1 MAERLD
7 IVSQSNFPTNKSN
20 TVEIVTTTKK
30 KVTTAS
36 ASDIA
41 TLVTPAIS
49 NLDIATQTN
58 FPIQSSDAQSD
69 FIITTDGGV
78 NNVTAEAAA
87 GLISSYIPTGGGDP
101 HKPDFTADYS
111 TNYSDFSNFTGS
123 GTEADPYQIWDEE
136 MFLNARFKVNNGGL
150 SSATYFK
157 QMRDIVWHFDGIG
170 FCMTAGTF
178 YIYDTD
184 NTELLDTA
192 FYGSSTAYQYFNY
205 EGGLHTLNV
214 HLDDFTFNTDFVAN
228 LINFTAPHGKITT
241 STTSNSCSLLFSF
254 IAANIIKDLT
264 FSLKGKFYSSL
275 SFIYWKL
282 LDFKTKLENVTIKDS
297 QVIVTSNNSK
307 FEQLILNNYS
317 SAEFKN
323 IKIINCN
330 VVDGNAT
337 PLISISCDTNNLLI
351 ENCDFSNTYNYIYNT
366 YYSKDINYL
375 HINNCIIKCMLSNT
389 NAMITG
395 GNIYNCLIENT
406 KFYSGSA
413 SYVCYLVKADYI
425 YNSCLKNLYVE
436 GNSFYGFN
444 VNYKIYGCSFL
455 GSIWC
460 KQLDNNGEFYL
471 CRSVGSSALPEGEYT
486 VNYCKNSAV
495 FMVDS
500 NSYTYNLDTHAY
512 LGADT
517 TDSSGDSEGV
527 VIANI

>member
-101 HKPDFTADYS
+101 HEPEFTEDYS

-123 GTEADPYQIWDEE
+123 GTEADPYQIWNEK

-150 SSATYFK
+150 SDATYFK
-157 QMRDIVWHFDGIG
+157 QMRDIDWHFDGIG

-178 YIYDTD
+178 YIYDTN
-184 NTELLDTA
+184 NTDLLDTA
-192 FYGSSTAYQYFNY
+192 FYGSSTAFQYFNY
-205 EGGLHTLNV
+205 EGGLHTLNL

-241 STTSNSCSLLFSF
+241 STTSNSCAILFSF

-275 SFIYWKL
+275 SYIYWKL

-307 FEQLILNNYS
+307 FEQLILSNYAT
-317 SAEFKN
+317 AEFNN
-323 IKIINCN
+323 IKIIDCN
-330 VVDGNAT
+330 VVGGSST
-337 PLISISCDTNNLLI
+337 PLINISCDTNNLLI
-351 ENCDFSNTYNYIYNT
+351 ENCDFSNTSNPIYNS
-366 YYSKDINYL
+366 YYSKDINYF
-375 HINNCIIKCMLSNT
+375 HINNCIIKGTPSNST
-389 NAMITG
+389 GLITG
-395 GNIYNCLIENT
+395 GKIYNCLIENT
-406 KFYSGSA
+406 KFYSGLPNYA
-413 SYVCYLVKADYI
+413 FILVKADYI
-425 YNSCLKNLYVE
+425 YNSCLKNLYIE
-436 GNSFYGFN
+436 GKSFYGFS
-444 VNYKIYGCSFL
+444 VNYKLYGCSFL

-460 KQLDNNGEFYL
+460 KQLDNSGEFYL
-471 CRSVGSSALPEGEYT
+471 CRFIGSSALPTGEHA
-486 VNYCKNSAV
+486 VNYCKNSCA
-495 FMVDS
+495 FFVDS
-500 NSYTYNLDTHAY
+500 NSYTYDSSVHAY
-512 LGADT
+512 LDPNTTGNKADA
-517 TDSSGDSEGV
+517 SGLQIG
-527 VIANI
+527 NM